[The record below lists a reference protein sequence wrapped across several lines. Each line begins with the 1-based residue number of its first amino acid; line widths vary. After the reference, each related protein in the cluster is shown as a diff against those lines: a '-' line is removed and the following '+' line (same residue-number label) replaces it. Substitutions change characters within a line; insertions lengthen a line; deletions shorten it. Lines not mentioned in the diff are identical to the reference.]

1 MAENGDLLQL
11 ARGRSKHPKSFQK
24 KKKIGEEV
32 SCCSHNVSLRV
43 VWNCVHWCEEG
54 GDGLQEAIRGVVRK
68 GGD

>member
-1 MAENGDLLQL
+1 MVISSNW
-11 ARGRSKHPKSFQK
+11 RGEEASTPSPFRK